1 MLISTAL
8 ETRWSASSWEKPS
21 EVADAIEKRKNLRIK
36 YGIGL
41 GLQEAPHKASLVAIF
56 EKCKLKGTSSATG
69 TSRTRKRWSL
79 QRGTFATARKSLT
92 SGTPTTFST
101 WDVKRADVSP
111 HEPYCIELPTIAK
124 PKFWQNR

>member
-8 ETRWSASSWEKPS
+8 ETRWSASSWGKPS
-21 EVADAIEKRKNLRIK
+21 EVAEKRENIRIK
-36 YGIGL
+36 VGIGL

-56 EKCKLKGTSSATG
+56 EKCKLKETSSATG
-69 TSRTRKRWSL
+69 TSKTRKRWSL

-101 WDVKRADVSP
+101 WDFKRADVSP
-111 HEPYCIELPTIAK
+111 REPYCIELPTIAK
-124 PKFWQNR
+124 PECWQNR